1 MSAGGDHKGGDVSAK
16 ALMKDPLNLI
26 IAGVGG
32 QGNVRMSLI
41 IGEALVRE
49 GLLVTIG
56 ETYGASQRGGA
67 VMSHVRISKE
77 TECSPFISDGRADVI
92 LGMEPVETLR
102 MLGQFGNPH
111 VVTIVNTRPIYSID
125 VTGGE
130 AEYPAMVKLLD
141 TIKELSARTWPVNA
155 TEEAQKLGNPIL
167 ANVIL
172 IGALVGC
179 GALPLDEA
187 SLEPVLRQSFPHEL
201 EANMTAF
208 NKGIE
213 LVREQG

>member
-1 MSAGGDHKGGDVSAK
+1 M
-16 ALMKDPLNLI
+16 MKEPLNLI

-32 QGNVRMSLI
+32 QGNVRMSLV

-77 TECSPFISDGRADVI
+77 AECSPFISDGQADVV

-130 AEYPAMVKLLD
+130 AEYPSMEKLLD
-141 TIKELSARTWPVNA
+141 IIKELSARTWPVNA

-179 GALPLDEA
+179 GALPLDET
-187 SLEPVLRQSFPHEL
+187 SLEPVLRESFPEDL

-208 NKGIE
+208 NRGIE
-213 LVREQG
+213 LVRQQG

>member
-1 MSAGGDHKGGDVSAK
+1 MSAT

-32 QGNVRMSLI
+32 QGNVRMSLV

-77 TECSPFISDGRADVI
+77 AECSPFISDGQADVI

-102 MLGQFGNPH
+102 MLGQFGNPD

-125 VTGGE
+125 VTGGDADYPSMDNLLE
-130 AEYPAMVKLLD
+130 A
-141 TIKELSARTWPVNA
+141 IRQLSARTWPVNA
-155 TEEAQKLGNPIL
+155 TAEAQGLGNPIL

-179 GALPLDEA
+179 GALPLDEK
-187 SLEPVLRQSFPHEL
+187 SLEPVLRESFPDDFD
-201 EANMTAF
+201 ANMTAF
-208 NKGIE
+208 NRGIE
-213 LVREQG
+213 LVRQQG